1 MWEWAGRYILEAAT
15 IASETVINVIKPWRL
30 ILDLLRQLGN
40 EQDTRTVE
48 GMLQAPPVKACGE
61 NRALGE
67 TMGNVG
73 AAPGVCGR
81 RVGGS
86 ATSHHKGTRSHEAS

>member
-48 GMLQAPPVKACGE
+48 GTLQAPPVKACGE

-67 TMGNVG
+67 TVGNVR
-73 AAPGVCGR
+73 VCGR

-86 ATSHHKGTRSHEAS
+86 ATSHHKGTWSHEAS